1 MLCIYYYY
9 YIILYAVSPSPS
21 GDNCGSASMCTEE
34 ATCKLDDRSLRRQK
48 DQVYSSS
55 HSEIQRKLHECNCNS
70 RICKQN
76 LKLCKE
82 QLEEDSD
89 VSG

>member
-1 MLCIYYYY
+1 M
-9 YIILYAVSPSPS
+9 SPSPS

-34 ATCKLDDRSLRRQK
+34 TTCKLDDRSLRRQK

-55 HSEIQRKLHECNCNS
+55 HSEKQGKLLECNCNN

-89 VSG
+89 VSGVVSALGAIAIIIII